1 VKKKVSRESR
11 LPPTASICASDLS
24 ARVELTPPTSNLPE
38 VQENVIQANII
49 DIGRYLRWADKAMAG
64 PGNKRKGKKTK
75 AA

>member
-1 VKKKVSRESR
+1 
-11 LPPTASICASDLS
+11 
-24 ARVELTPPTSNLPE
+24 VELTPPTSNLPE

-64 PGNKRKGKKTK
+64 PGRKRKDKKPK